1 MDRRLGARIREARE
15 AVGMTRAAL
24 AGLLAIDVSVLGK
37 IERGMV
43 SVSAWRLAQIASH
56 LRKPVSWFYRGLL
69 TGKAA

>member
-1 MDRRLGARIREARE
+1 
-15 AVGMTRAAL
+15 MTRAAL